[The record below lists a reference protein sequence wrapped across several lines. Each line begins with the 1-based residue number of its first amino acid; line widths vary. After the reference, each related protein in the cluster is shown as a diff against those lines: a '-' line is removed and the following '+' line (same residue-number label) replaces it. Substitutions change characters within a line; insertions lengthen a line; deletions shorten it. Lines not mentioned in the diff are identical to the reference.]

1 MVSISLFIAIWNR
14 WQCVICRLVYN
25 KGPYEYKKLSW
36 YWIIWTKNRGHQ
48 IKINTVQLLSVV
60 LLYRESWMHLH
71 KFIMKLKYVYLI
83 PLIEICRLWYGEKH
97 ATSEEFYIVHLY
109 MLMYYRWKEFGNKDV
124 LILMIFMSNCS
135 WTESL
140 DVFIHFLYPYT
151 CPPQKPWYFT
161 VGFILL

>member
-1 MVSISLFIAIWNR
+1 
-14 WQCVICRLVYN
+14 
-25 KGPYEYKKLSW
+25 
-36 YWIIWTKNRGHQ
+36 
-48 IKINTVQLLSVV
+48 
-60 LLYRESWMHLH
+60 
-71 KFIMKLKYVYLI
+71 
-83 PLIEICRLWYGEKH
+83 
-97 ATSEEFYIVHLY
+97 

-124 LILMIFMSNCS
+124 LIPMIFMSNCS